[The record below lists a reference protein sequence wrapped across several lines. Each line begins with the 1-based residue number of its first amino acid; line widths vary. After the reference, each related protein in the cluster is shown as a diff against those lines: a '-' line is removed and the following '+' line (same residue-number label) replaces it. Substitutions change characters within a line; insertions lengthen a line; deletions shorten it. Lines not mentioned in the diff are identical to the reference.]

1 MPVIDRWWIASE
13 EEEVR
18 SWWDGWPAW
27 KRRRSGVDRIFLA
40 WLGEGL
46 IPSALDGSR
55 PPSPWTRSNPTGQW
69 TRRWWWSLRRISDDS
84 FLPSTIYHSRGPTI
98 MTNRS
103 SGSFPP
109 ALENGV
115 IHWSISR
122 VFCWRIDVTTCLF
135 VYAYTYQLKYKF
147 LILNL
152 NWFWE
157 VFIEVYFSVLFLDR

>member
-1 MPVIDRWWIASE
+1 MVDCFGGGRGE
-13 EEEVR
+13 ELVGWMTCVKAEEVGGG
-18 SWWDGWPAW
+18 SDFPG
-27 KRRRSGVDRIFLA
+27 LA
-40 WLGEGL
+40 WGRFDSICARRLEA
-46 IPSALDGSR
+46 SVSVDAVH
-55 PPSPWTRSNPTGQW
+55 PTGQW